1 MNPGLSTVASF
12 LLKIHARALFFLSQG
27 SVDGPLPRPRWSS
40 EAPGKPSASGKGPG
54 CVQSPIVEGVGRAFI
69 LPQRVTSEKEPKAV
83 PWPSADPGT
92 GAAPRTT
99 SSSRS
104 SSPSKVMDEGK
115 VSISE
120 NL

>member
-1 MNPGLSTVASF
+1 MQGLCSF
-12 LLKIHARALFFLSQG
+12 FRKGQWTDRYL
-27 SVDGPLPRPRWSS
+27 VPDGRPRHLGNPLPLVRDLGVFKES
-40 EAPGKPSASGKGPG
+40 
-54 CVQSPIVEGVGRAFI
+54 QIVEGVGRAFI

-83 PWPSADPGT
+83 PWPSTDPGS

-115 VSISE
+115 VSISG